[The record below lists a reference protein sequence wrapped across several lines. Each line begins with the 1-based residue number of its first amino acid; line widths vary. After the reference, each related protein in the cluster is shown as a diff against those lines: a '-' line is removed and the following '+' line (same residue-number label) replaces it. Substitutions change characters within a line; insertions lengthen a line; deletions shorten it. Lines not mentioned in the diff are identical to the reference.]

1 MMLKKKVLSSVC
13 VFCFIFAIFGIAQQ
27 ETNCIKSTDRQVVK
41 PYFGRDERNNEQ
53 NDRYRTNSESIIWAK
68 EPCYKAAKK
77 GVIVKWLF
85 LKFISS

>member
-27 ETNCIKSTDRQVVK
+27 ETNCIKSTDRQIVK

-53 NDRYRTNSESIIWAK
+53 NDRYRTNSESIIWAD
-68 EPCYKAAKK
+68 ETDLTFLPYKTDSNINA
-77 GVIVKWLF
+77 IT
-85 LKFISS
+85 IP